1 MNATD
6 RSALIDRYAAGPAVL
21 RAALAKVPAEAMT
34 WRPAPGKWSAH
45 EVAVHCTDSETN
57 SVARLRYL
65 LVEKEPLIVGYDQD
79 AWARDLD
86 YHAQPLDLALA
97 VVDAVRANTAH
108 LLRRLPPDAFAKTG
122 RHTEVGA
129 YSVEKWLT
137 YYAEHLHVHA
147 AQINRNVAARAAR
160 GRG

>member
-1 MNATD
+1 MNATE
-6 RSALIDRYAAGPAVL
+6 RAALIDRYAAGPALL
-21 RAALAKVPAEAMT
+21 RATLAKVPADAMK

-57 SVARLRYL
+57 AVARLRYL
-65 LVEKEPLIVGYDQD
+65 LAEKEPLLVGYDQD
-79 AWARDLD
+79 VWARDLD

-108 LLRRLPPDAFAKTG
+108 LLRRLPPEAFAKTG
-122 RHTEVGA
+122 RHTEAGA

-147 AQINRNVAARAAR
+147 AQIERNLAAFAAKR
-160 GRG
+160 

>member
-1 MNATD
+1 MNATE
-6 RSALIDRYAAGPAVL
+6 RAALIDRYAAGPALL
-21 RAALAKVPAEAMT
+21 RATLAKVPADAMK

-45 EVAVHCTDSETN
+45 EVAVHCTDAETN
-57 SVARLRYL
+57 SVGRLRYL

-108 LLRRLPPDAFAKTG
+108 LLRRLPPEAFAKTG

-129 YSVEKWLT
+129 YSAEKWLT

-147 AQINRNVAARAAR
+147 AQIERNLAAFASQRR
-160 GRG
+160 